1 LSDQVFWE
9 QLGLRPGAGREQI
22 RRAYRRLARRHHPD
36 THPEGEKALQE
47 LKMIALNEAYAHL
60 MRRGSDGPPGDSAGP
75 RRPPPR
81 SAPPRAGSAPPKAGF
96 APPRAGSAPPKAGFA
111 PPRAGS
117 APPKAGFALALHR
130 DPAYVTYKQGF
141 VHYSRAL
148 QGIEALYRS
157 ARSGRRVVRSLRR
170 PAGAHFRPRDDAY
183 ERFAAGLAELRQAH
197 GYFSR
202 VIEDFEGSVWRRDA
216 EVKLG
221 RIERFT
227 RLYRRILGNLGLA
240 GEPPD
245 V

>member
-1 LSDQVFWE
+1 MSDQVFWA

-60 MRRGSDGPPGDSAGP
+60 MRRGPGGPGDPGGPRGETAGP
-75 RRPPPR
+75 SRSPPRR
-81 SAPPRAGSAPPKAGF
+81 SAPAQPASGPPLAGYAPPETAH
-96 APPRAGSAPPKAGFA
+96 APPE
-111 PPRAGS
+111 
-117 APPKAGFALALHR
+117 AGFALAPHR

-157 ARSGRRVVRSLRR
+157 ARSGRRVVRRARR

-197 GYFSR
+197 AYFSR
-202 VIEDFEGSVWRRDA
+202 VIDDHGQSVWRRDA

-245 V
+245 S